1 MIVSTPAFLRA
12 DNFEEVIVSA
22 VSMIFGFGMGPPDSR
37 LNQSHAQKKSD
48 HRCCSLIPPQYPEA
62 ASRPFEKARVCKHV
76 GPRIHDDHRKTLARS
91 SATLG
96 GACSRLAPPSYTTSW
111 DRTQRGQEFSSS
123 DVACHVTLRLGVI
136 HAMEGLYHKR

>member
-37 LNQSHAQKKSD
+37 LNRKVMPRKNLTTGIVHLFRPNTPKLLRDHLKK
-48 HRCCSLIPPQYPEA
+48 R
-62 ASRPFEKARVCKHV
+62 
-76 GPRIHDDHRKTLARS
+76 DHRKPLARS

-96 GACSRLAPPSYTTSW
+96 RACSRLAPPSYTTSW

-136 HAMEGLYHKR
+136 HAMEG